1 MKRTL
6 LLAAMLGCLGASVA
20 RADEVVIVTAGSAT
34 EHDRATVSAAV
45 GEVARS
51 DGWTLRAKPPSKKES
66 ESLANCQ
73 EPSAPWNC
81 ILASLRASGVQRA
94 LILTV
99 DSRQTEYGAPM
110 VAVLGKAI
118 AADTQVSAVKQRQ
131 CIQCADDK
139 LAATASELT
148 VELLRE
154 IAVREG
160 RTVIEVHSTPQGAQ
174 VMLDGTAVQVTNAA
188 LSTYPGKHVVIL
200 ELPGFERE
208 IREVTA
214 ERGKTTA
221 LAIDLKPSVTTGHR
235 TTPPSRALPYTLIGA
250 GAAAVVAGVILYAID
265 EDPSPS
271 GGRTYRDTAPAG
283 VAVGVAGLAVAG
295 AGAFL
300 WYRASRSRSAPA
312 VVLRQGGAIFAW
324 EGSF

>member
-6 LLAAMLGCLGASVA
+6 LLTAMLGCLGASVA

-51 DGWTLRAKPPSKKES
+51 GGWTLRAKPPSKKES
-66 ESLANCQ
+66 ESLASCQ

-110 VAVLGKAI
+110 VVVLGKAI

-139 LAATASELT
+139 LAAAASELT

-214 ERGKTTA
+214 ERGKTMA
-221 LAIDLKPSVTTGHR
+221 LAIDLKPSVTTVHR
-235 TTPPSRALPYTLIGA
+235 PPPSRVLPYALIGG
-250 GAAAVVAGVILYAID
+250 GAAALIAGGILYAID

-295 AGAFL
+295 VGAFL
-300 WYRASRSRSAPA
+300 WYRVSRSHSAPA